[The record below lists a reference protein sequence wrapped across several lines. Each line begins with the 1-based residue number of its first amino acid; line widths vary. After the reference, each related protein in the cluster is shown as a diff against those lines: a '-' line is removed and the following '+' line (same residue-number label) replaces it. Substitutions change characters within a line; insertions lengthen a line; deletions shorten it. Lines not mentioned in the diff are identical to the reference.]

1 MASQWCGR
9 RAGATILVF
18 FVLAAHGAT
27 KRKSVPA
34 KSTHTKAAS
43 AKAAPTR
50 HAPVRRRATPE
61 EIQRAGELAAANA
74 DRMQSERMDPTAKAQ
89 SPKTEDAVHA
99 WIRQHHAPASKAA
112 LSKPPSHVATQ
123 AVEKQTSAIS
133 AKSNSPRKATAA
145 DFDAAAQI
153 QSKAPEPQPEP
164 ATKPRSALTGVS
176 RPEEDGVTSDTEVA
190 TRAESAT
197 KAEPV
202 TRAEAAIVAR
212 SSTQKLDLP
221 APAAAKKPASV
232 ASTVAASTRGRKAL
246 IDPQTAASLT
256 SKEFGKKASPKEDA
270 DDSDAADA
278 DTDDASVSYGPKTM
292 PALLRRN
299 GRLIVP
305 APMKGSHEIL
315 VHQNMMATQDG
326 LERIEDDNQLNS
338 MRKAKLLLALPV
350 GSGVQVDERLPANR
364 RYARP
369 WTVRFL
375 SDLGRAHFARFH
387 ASIQINSAVRTVEFQ
402 RQLMRVNGNA
412 APPTGDTASP
422 HLTGQ
427 AVDLA
432 KHGMSMTEIAW
443 MRGYLLPLVQQ
454 GKIDVEEEFQQAC
467 FHISVYRRY
476 VPSAAPRREIP
487 IKRSR
492 SAGRLI
498 AASIR

>member
-1 MASQWCGR
+1 MS
-9 RAGATILVF
+9 
-18 FVLAAHGAT
+18 
-27 KRKSVPA
+27 A

-43 AKAAPTR
+43 AKAAQAR
-50 HAPVRRRATPE
+50 HAPARRRATPE
-61 EIQRAGELAAANA
+61 EIQRAGEIAAANA
-74 DRMQSERMDPTAKAQ
+74 DRMQSERMDPTARAQ
-89 SPKTEDAVHA
+89 SPKTEEAVHA
-99 WIRQHHAPASKAA
+99 WIRQHHPPTSKTA
-112 LSKPPSHVATQ
+112 LSKPASHVGTQ
-123 AVEKQTSAIS
+123 TVEKQTSVVS
-133 AKSNSPRKATAA
+133 AKSISPRKATAA
-145 DFDAAAQI
+145 DFDAAAEV
-153 QSKAPEPQPEP
+153 QSKSPEPEPEPEP

-176 RPEEDGVTSDTEVA
+176 RPEEDGVTSDAEV
-190 TRAESAT
+190 AT

-202 TRAEAAIVAR
+202 TKAEAAIVAK
-212 SSTQKLDLP
+212 SPTQKLDLP

-232 ASTVAASTRGRKAL
+232 ASTVAANTRGRKAL

-256 SKEFGKKASPKEDA
+256 SKEFGKKALPREDE
-270 DDSDAADA
+270 DDSEA
-278 DTDDASVSYGPKTM
+278 DTDDASVNYGPKTM

-326 LERIEDDNQLNS
+326 LERIEDDDQLNS
-338 MRKAKLLLALPV
+338 MRRAKLLVALPV

-375 SDLGRAHFARFH
+375 SDMGRAHFARFH

-476 VPSAAPRREIP
+476 MPSAAPRREIP
-487 IKRSR
+487 IKRTR
-492 SAGRLI
+492 STGRMI

>member
-1 MASQWCGR
+1 MALQWCGR

-18 FVLAAHGAT
+18 FALAAQGAT
-27 KRKSVPA
+27 KRKPVPA
-34 KSTHTKAAS
+34 KSKHTKAAS
-43 AKAAPTR
+43 AKAAPAR

-61 EIQRAGELAAANA
+61 EIQRAGEVAAANA
-74 DRMQSERMDPTAKAQ
+74 DRMQSERMDPTIKTP

-112 LSKPPSHVATQ
+112 LSRPTSHVATQ
-123 AVEKQTSAIS
+123 TAEKQTPVASEQ
-133 AKSNSPRKATAA
+133 SNSPRKATAA
-145 DFDAAAQI
+145 DFDAAAEV
-153 QSKAPEPQPEP
+153 QSKAPEAQPEP

-176 RPEEDGVTSDTEVA
+176 RPEEDGVSSDTDV
-190 TRAESAT
+190 AT

-202 TRAEAAIVAR
+202 TKAEAAIVAK
-212 SSTQKLDLP
+212 SPTQKLDLP

-232 ASTVAASTRGRKAL
+232 ASTVAANTRGRKAV

-256 SKEFGKKASPKEDA
+256 TKEFGKKTLPKEDEDEA
-270 DDSDAADA
+270 DD

-292 PALLRRN
+292 PALLSRN

-338 MRKAKLLLALPV
+338 MRRAKLLVALPV
-350 GSGVQVDERLPANR
+350 GAGVQVDERLPANR

-387 ASIQINSAVRTVEFQ
+387 ASIQINSAVRTVDFQ
-402 RQLMRVNGNA
+402 RHLMRINGNA

-443 MRGYLLPLVQQ
+443 MRGYLLPLMQQ

-492 SAGRLI
+492 GAGRLI

>member
-1 MASQWCGR
+1 M
-9 RAGATILVF
+9 F
-18 FVLAAHGAT
+18 FALAAQGAT
-27 KRKSVPA
+27 KRKPVPSKSAHTKAVAAKSVPA
-34 KSTHTKAAS
+34 
-43 AKAAPTR
+43 R
-50 HAPVRRRATPE
+50 RAPVRRQTSSE
-61 EIQRAGELAAANA
+61 EIQRAGEIAAANA
-74 DRMQSERMDPTAKAQ
+74 DRMQSERMDPTVKAE
-89 SPKTEDAVHA
+89 SPKTEDSVHA
-99 WIRQHHAPASKAA
+99 WIRQHHAPTNGAPASKPAA
-112 LSKPPSHVATQ
+112 KKTP
-123 AVEKQTSAIS
+123 AVS
-133 AKSNSPRKATAA
+133 AKSKAPRKATAA
-145 DFDAAAQI
+145 DFDAAADA

-164 ATKPRSALTGVS
+164 ATKPRSALTGIS
-176 RPEEDGVTSDTEVA
+176 MPEEEGVTNDVEVSKTESVTKA
-190 TRAESAT
+190 DPVT
-197 KAEPV
+197 KAE
-202 TRAEAAIVAR
+202 AAVVAR
-212 SSTQKLDLP
+212 SPTQKLDLP
-221 APAAAKKPASV
+221 APPAAKKPASV
-232 ASTVAASTRGRKAL
+232 AATVVANTRGRKAV

-256 SKEFGKKASPKEDA
+256 TKEFGKKALPKEDA
-270 DDSDAADA
+270 DDQDAADSDA
-278 DTDDASVSYGPKTM
+278 NDASVSYGPKTM

-315 VHQNMMATQDG
+315 VHQNVMATQDG
-326 LERIEDDNQLNS
+326 LDRIEDDDQLNS
-338 MRKAKLLLALPV
+338 MRKAKLLAALPV
-350 GSGVQVDERLPANR
+350 GFGVQVDERLPANR

-387 ASIQINSAVRTVEFQ
+387 ESIQVNSAVRTVDFQ

-427 AVDLA
+427 AIDLA

-476 VPSAAPRREIP
+476 MPMAAPRREIP

-492 SAGRLI
+492 STGRLI
-498 AASIR
+498 ASSIR

>member
-1 MASQWCGR
+1 MAFQWCVR

-18 FVLAAHGAT
+18 FALAAQGAT

-34 KSTHTKAAS
+34 RSTHKKAAS
-43 AKAAPTR
+43 AKAAPIR
-50 HAPVRRRATPE
+50 HAPVRRGATPE
-61 EIQRAGELAAANA
+61 EIQRAGEIAAANA
-74 DRMQSERMDPTAKAQ
+74 DRMQSERMDAAAKTP

-99 WIRQHHAPASKAA
+99 WIRQHHAPAGKTA
-112 LSKPPSHVATQ
+112 LSKAVPHVAAQ
-123 AVEKQTSAIS
+123 AVEKQAPAVS
-133 AKSNSPRKATAA
+133 AKSNPPRKATAA
-145 DFDAAAQI
+145 DFDAAAEV
-153 QSKAPEPQPEP
+153 QSKAPEPEPEP
-164 ATKPRSALTGVS
+164 AAKPRSALTGVS
-176 RPEEDGVTSDTEVA
+176 RPEEDGVTNATEALKAEQA
-190 TRAESAT
+190 TE
-197 KAEPV
+197 AEPV
-202 TRAEAAIVAR
+202 SKAEAAVIAR
-212 SSTQKLDLP
+212 SPTQKLDLP
-221 APAAAKKPASV
+221 TPAAAKKPASV
-232 ASTVAASTRGRKAL
+232 ASTVAANTRGRKAV

-256 SKEFGKKASPKEDA
+256 SKEFGKKALPKEEE
-270 DDSDAADA
+270 DDSDTADA

-338 MRKAKLLLALPV
+338 MRRAKLLVALPV

-375 SDLGRAHFARFH
+375 SDMGHAHFARFH
-387 ASIQINSAVRTVEFQ
+387 ASIQINSAVRTVDFQ

-427 AVDLA
+427 AIDLA

-487 IKRSR
+487 TKRSR

>member
-1 MASQWCGR
+1 VFFALAAQ
-9 RAGATILVF
+9 GATR
-18 FVLAAHGAT
+18 
-27 KRKSVPA
+27 RKPVSA

-43 AKAAPTR
+43 AKAAQAR
-50 HAPVRRRATPE
+50 HAPARRRATPE
-61 EIQRAGELAAANA
+61 EIQRAGEIAAANA
-74 DRMQSERMDPTAKAQ
+74 DRMQSERMDPTARAQ
-89 SPKTEDAVHA
+89 SPKTEEAVHA
-99 WIRQHHAPASKAA
+99 WIRQHHPPTSKTA
-112 LSKPPSHVATQ
+112 LSKPASHVGTQ
-123 AVEKQTSAIS
+123 TVEKQTSVVS
-133 AKSNSPRKATAA
+133 AKSISPRKATAA
-145 DFDAAAQI
+145 DFDAAAEV
-153 QSKAPEPQPEP
+153 QSKSPEPEPEPEP

-176 RPEEDGVTSDTEVA
+176 RPEEDGVTSDAEV
-190 TRAESAT
+190 AT

-202 TRAEAAIVAR
+202 TKAEAAIVAK
-212 SSTQKLDLP
+212 SPTQKLDLP

-232 ASTVAASTRGRKAL
+232 ASTVAANTRGRKAL

-256 SKEFGKKASPKEDA
+256 SKEFGKKALPREDE
-270 DDSDAADA
+270 DDSEA
-278 DTDDASVSYGPKTM
+278 DTDDASVNYGPKTM

-326 LERIEDDNQLNS
+326 LERIEDDDQLNS
-338 MRKAKLLLALPV
+338 MRRAKLLVALPV

-375 SDLGRAHFARFH
+375 SDMGRAHFARFH

-476 VPSAAPRREIP
+476 MPSAAPRREIP
-487 IKRSR
+487 IKRTR
-492 SAGRLI
+492 STGRMI